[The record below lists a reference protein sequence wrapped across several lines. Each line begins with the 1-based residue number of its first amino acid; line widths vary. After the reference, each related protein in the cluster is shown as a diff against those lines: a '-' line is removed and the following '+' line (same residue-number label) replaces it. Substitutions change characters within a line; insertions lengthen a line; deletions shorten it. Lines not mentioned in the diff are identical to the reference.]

1 MNIKYLLEFF
11 YIIIT
16 VFSAVVA
23 KLNLVRDNY
32 FGLSTVIGPDTYGL
46 LNQYKSLYTEG
57 FEGMLSQ
64 EFSVSDYLTFW
75 SKLYEANTR
84 VFSKYKQVSAT
95 FMSTSRF
102 YYNYRHPGNVFAVLS
117 QYVKHGQLSNKYLT
131 PIMPETCVCHPINTA
146 AGRIYLDST
155 VNLDHYAA
163 KISEDESNNYY
174 EDLLIK
180 YNGHGLM
187 KKHFRYIMTKRY
199 PRNMPNS
206 LKVLTNYSVE
216 EDPEYTKFI
225 YMTGHGGDS
234 YLQFQAK
241 DFISSL
247 EMGQNFKEMYIKDPK
262 MKIFTL
268 LDTCQAST
276 MYNYV
281 DKEIPLV
288 WVASS
293 VRGESSYSHNP
304 NPYISISTCDKF
316 TYVLRNYLNT
326 VLSGI
331 IYGTDKAS
339 VSRLSL
345 KQLLRNYERNSK
357 KERVKYEVSKKLY
370 ENEEEVSTMEKIYLG
385 QFIFN
390 YRKIYIN
397 SLKFGVRKN
406 NKNRGTRMKNFKIK
420 GVKYEEEVEN
430 TSLLQKAKEA
440 ILRIRYP

>member
-1 MNIKYLLEFF
+1 MNIKILFEF
-11 YIIIT
+11 ICVIAT
-16 VFSAVVA
+16 GFSTVVA
-23 KLNLVRDNY
+23 NPSLIRDNY
-32 FGLSTVIGPDTYGL
+32 FGLSTVMGPDTYGL
-46 LNQYKSLYTEG
+46 LNQYKKVYSEG

-64 EFSVSDYLTFW
+64 EFSISDYLAFQNKINEVKT
-75 SKLYEANTR
+75 S

-102 YYNYRHPGNVFAVLS
+102 YYNYRHPGNVFAILS
-117 QYVKHGQLSNKYLT
+117 QYVKHGQLSNKYLS

-163 KISEDESNNYY
+163 KISEDASNNYY

-180 YNGHGLM
+180 YNGHGLR
-187 KKHFRYIMTKRY
+187 KSHFRYIMTKRY
-199 PRNMPNS
+199 PKNMPNS
-206 LKVLTNYSVE
+206 LKVMTDYSME
-216 EDPEYTKFI
+216 GDTEYTKFI

-281 DKEIPLV
+281 DKEIPLA

-293 VRGESSYSHNP
+293 VKGESSYSHNP

-345 KQLLRNYERNSK
+345 KQLLRNYERNTK
-357 KERVKYEVSKKLY
+357 KERVKYEVNKKLY
-370 ENEEEVSTMEKIYLG
+370 EEEEEVSKMEKIYLG

-406 NKNRGTRMKNFKIK
+406 SKNRETRMKNFKIK
-420 GVKYEEEVEN
+420 EVKFEEEVE
-430 TSLLQKAKEA
+430 TITLIQKAKEA
-440 ILRIRYP
+440 IMRIRYP